1 MKLDGI
7 NEFTIYDEDNQEIEC
22 EVITTFYCEATNGH
36 YVVFT
41 SGDVDDD
48 GDVVV
53 EVSKYDPDSDE
64 LELLP
69 ILDEQEQNIIE
80 ATLDRVLE
88 VEMEEEFVEGFDPEE
103 LDEE

>member
-7 NEFTIYDEDNQEIEC
+7 NEFTIYDDNNEEKEC

-48 GDVVV
+48 GDVVI
-53 EVSKYDPDSDE
+53 EVSKYDPDSEE
-64 LELLP
+64 LELLA
-69 ILDEQEQNIIE
+69 ITDDQEQNIIE
-80 ATLDRVLE
+80 ATLDRILE
-88 VEMEEEFVEGFDPEE
+88 VEFESEEFEE
-103 LDEE
+103 DFIEE